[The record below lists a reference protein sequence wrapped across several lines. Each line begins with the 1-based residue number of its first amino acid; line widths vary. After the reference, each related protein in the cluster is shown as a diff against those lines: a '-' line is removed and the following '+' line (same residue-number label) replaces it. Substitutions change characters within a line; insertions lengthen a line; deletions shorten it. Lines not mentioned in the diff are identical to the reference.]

1 MVRGQFRRV
10 CFMGKGGNIKTHFL
24 MLLVAIIWGFSWAIG
39 RILSLEIP
47 PMTGALLRY
56 LLTMIIF
63 YIWFLALKIKGSD
76 VRFIPDSKNTLK
88 SLIIIGFTGVLCYQF
103 FFMHGMYYTAAGDA
117 SLIITFNPIFT
128 VILAAPLLG
137 QPISKKMFTGLIC
150 GFVGVGIVTGWSPNT
165 QIDFEDRI
173 LGDLLI
179 LCASFSWAT
188 TTNMTKRLMEGRDGI
203 NNYTSLEI
211 VVWYSLIGTI
221 MMVPFV
227 IYEVSRNGLILPTN
241 EGWLAILYL
250 GAFSTVLAYY
260 WFTIGIE
267 KLGATAAS
275 SYIFLVPL
283 FGILGGW
290 WLLDENLGYSIIIG
304 FIMILMGVRIVQ
316 VESARLNTS

>member
-1 MVRGQFRRV
+1 M
-10 CFMGKGGNIKTHFL
+10 KETSNIKTHFL
-24 MLLVAIIWGFSWAIG
+24 MLLVAIIWGLSWAIG

-47 PMTGALLRY
+47 PMTGAWLRY
-56 LLTMIIF
+56 ILTVLIF
-63 YIWFLALKIKGSD
+63 YLWFMILKVKGEKI
-76 VRFIPDSKNTLK
+76 RWLPNNRETYK

-137 QPISKKMFTGLIC
+137 QPISKKMFIGLFC
-150 GFVGVGIVTGWSPNT
+150 GFIGVGIVTGWSPNT

-179 LCASFSWAT
+179 LCASFSWAA
-188 TTNMTKRLMEGRDGI
+188 TTNMTKRLMQGRDGD
-203 NNYTSLEI
+203 NNYTALEI

-221 MMVPFV
+221 MMTPFA
-227 IYEVSRNGLILPTN
+227 IYDIWMEGLILPTK
-241 EGWLAILYL
+241 EGWLAIVYL
-250 GAFSTVLAYY
+250 AALSTVLAYY

-290 WLLDENLGYSIIIG
+290 WLLDENLGYTIVIG

-316 VESARLNTS
+316 IESARLNTS

>member
-1 MVRGQFRRV
+1 ML
-10 CFMGKGGNIKTHFL
+10 KENNIKTHFL
-24 MLLVAIIWGFSWAIG
+24 MILVAVIWGLSWAIG

-47 PMTGALLRY
+47 PMTGAWLRY
-56 LLTMIIF
+56 ILTIIIF
-63 YIWFLALKIKGSD
+63 YIWFLMLKIKGD
-76 VRFIPDSKNTLK
+76 KVRWFPDSRNTFR
-88 SLIIIGFTGVLCYQF
+88 SLVIIGFTGVLCYQF
-103 FFMHGMYYTAAGDA
+103 FFMYGMYYTAAGDA

-137 QPISKKMFTGLIC
+137 QEISRKMFMGLFCGLI
-150 GFVGVGIVTGWSPNT
+150 GVGIVTGWSPNT

-188 TTNMTKRLMEGRDGI
+188 TTNMTKRLMDGRDGV

-221 MMVPFV
+221 MMTPFV
-227 IYEVSRNGLILPTN
+227 VYDIWINGLILPTR
-241 EGWLAILYL
+241 EGWLAIVYL
-250 GAFSTVLAYY
+250 SAFSTVLAYY

-290 WLLDENLGYSIIIG
+290 WLLEENLGYSIIIG
-304 FIMILMGVRIVQ
+304 FMMILMGVRIVQ
-316 VESARLNTS
+316 IESMRLKTS

>member
-1 MVRGQFRRV
+1 M
-10 CFMGKGGNIKTHFL
+10 
-24 MLLVAIIWGFSWAIG
+24 
-39 RILSLEIP
+39 
-47 PMTGALLRY
+47 
-56 LLTMIIF
+56 
-63 YIWFLALKIKGSD
+63 LKIKGNK
-76 VRFIPDSKNTLK
+76 VRWLPDNK
-88 SLIIIGFTGVLCYQF
+88 STFRSLLIIGFTGVLCYQF

-137 QPISKKMFTGLIC
+137 QAISKKMFLGLFC
-150 GFVGVGIVTGWSPNT
+150 GFIGVGIVTGWSPNT
-165 QIDFEDRI
+165 QINFEDRI

-188 TTNMTKRLMEGRDGI
+188 TTNMTKRLMEGKDGI

-221 MMVPFV
+221 MMTPFV
-227 IYEVSRNGLILPTN
+227 IYDVWINGLILPTR
-241 EGWLAILYL
+241 EGWLAIVYL

-290 WLLDENLGYSIIIG
+290 WLLEENLGYSIIIG
-304 FIMILMGVRIVQ
+304 FMMILMGVRIVQ
-316 VESARLNTS
+316 IESARLKIS